1 MRQTPLRILH
11 LEDSPLDAEL
21 IDSTLEAHGIRRE
34 TVLTDNRKGY
44 LTALEEGGFDLILA
58 DYSLPSFDGV
68 SALDLAREKCPDV
81 PFIFVSATLGEE
93 LAVETLKGGATDYVL
108 KQRLWRLG
116 PSVQRALREVEERL
130 DRQQAQETLRQ
141 RERQLRESQKM
152 EALGRLAGGIAH
164 DFNNLLTV
172 IIGSSQALLNELP
185 KDHPFTTRLRE
196 THKAGTQAETLIRQ
210 LLALSRRQ
218 VLNHKVLD
226 LNFVI
231 EHVEIMLGRLIGE
244 HIKLV
249 VHKDPMLGRVRADR
263 GQLDQVLM
271 NLVLNAR
278 DAMPQGGTLT
288 IETTNTDIPSVSPT
302 NQSVCEPG
310 RYVTLSVRDTG
321 CGMPAGTQARIF
333 EPFFTTKEE
342 GSGTGLGL
350 SMVHGIVQQSGGWI
364 GVTSEP
370 GQGAIFTLYLP
381 RTEDPLP
388 PPEPTK
394 PSDRVPHGT
403 ETILLAEDN
412 AGVRGHVRHELER
425 LGYVVLEARNA
436 VEALSISN
444 QQAGPIDLLLT
455 DVVMPGMSG
464 RDLAVQLTATRPTTK
479 VLYMSGY
486 TDDVPVGEDL
496 DLAKASFLQKPF
508 TPDVLGCKI
517 RELLDG

>member
-1 MRQTPLRILH
+1 MGEAHLRILH
-11 LEDSPLDAEL
+11 LEDSHLDAEL
-21 IDSTLEAHGIRRE
+21 IESTLSEHGLQCEAVRVESRMA
-34 TVLTDNRKGY
+34 Y
-44 LTALEEGGFDLILA
+44 LKALEEGGFDLILA

-68 SALDLAREKCPDV
+68 SALDFAKEKCPDV

-116 PSVQRALREVEERL
+116 PSVRRALRDAQERKE
-130 DRQQAQETLRQ
+130 RKRAEETLRQ

-172 IIGSSQALLNELP
+172 IIGSSQVLLTQLGP
-185 KDHPFTTRLRE
+185 DHPCAARLRE
-196 THKAGTQAETLIRQ
+196 THKAGSKAEILIRQ

-218 VLNHKVLD
+218 VLTHRVLD
-226 LNFVI
+226 LNFV
-231 EHVEIMLGRLIGE
+231 VENVEVMLERLIGE

-249 VHKDPMLGRVRADR
+249 VHKAPGLGRVKADH
-263 GQLDQVLM
+263 GQLEQVLM
-271 NLVLNAR
+271 NLVINAR

-288 IETTNTDIPSVSPT
+288 VETANIDFSSPPPSKESSP
-302 NQSVCEPG
+302 EPG
-310 RYVTLSVRDTG
+310 RYVTLAVSDQG
-321 CGMPAGTQARIF
+321 CGMPADTQARIF

-350 SMVHGIVQQSGGWI
+350 SMVHGIVQQTGGWI
-364 GVTSEP
+364 EVQSEP
-370 GQGAIFTLYLP
+370 ARGATFIVYLP
-381 RTEDPLP
+381 RTDEPLTP
-388 PPEPTK
+388 VEHQK
-394 PSDRVPHGT
+394 SSGGVPQGT

-412 AGVRGHVRHELER
+412 AGVREHLRRELEQ

-436 VEALSISN
+436 VEALSISA
-444 QQAGPIDLLLT
+444 QQAGTIHLLLT

-464 RDLAVQLTATRPTTK
+464 RDLAAQLTAMRPTTK
-479 VLYMSGY
+479 ILYMSGY
-486 TDDVPVGEDL
+486 TDDVPVAQDIDVARAG
-496 DLAKASFLQKPF
+496 FLQKPF

-517 RELLDG
+517 RELLDV